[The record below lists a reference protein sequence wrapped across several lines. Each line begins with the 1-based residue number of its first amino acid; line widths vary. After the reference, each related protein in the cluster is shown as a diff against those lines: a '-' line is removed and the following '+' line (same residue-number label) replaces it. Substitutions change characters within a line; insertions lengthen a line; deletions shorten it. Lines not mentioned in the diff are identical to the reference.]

1 MRLDARVIYEGFG
14 RRLLAGLMDVV
25 LASGLIATLVLLRL
39 VTQEGPPSAS
49 ALAGDLSG
57 LSLHGVWLLAMFCSA
72 QILFW
77 RFLAAT
83 PGMLLL
89 GCLVLRADSGG
100 RLSLLQSLVRCA
112 ALWLGLA
119 CLGIGVLWS
128 IWDRRHQGLHDKLVG
143 SVVVREDESLMA
155 LDELLGGVK

>member
-1 MRLDARVIYEGFG
+1 MRLDARVTYEGFG

-39 VTQEGPPSAS
+39 VTQDGPPSAS
-49 ALAGDLSG
+49 ALARDLSG
-57 LSLHGVWLLAMFCSA
+57 LSLHGVWLLAMVCSA
-72 QILFW
+72 QTLFW
-77 RFLAAT
+77 RFLAGT

-119 CLGIGVLWS
+119 CLGVGVLWS

-143 SVVVREDESLMA
+143 SVVVREDESLMV